1 MSASIYLFKVNNR
14 YQKLT
19 KLVIARLMSMY
30 ISVCE
35 APSPAVMWI
44 VNVREKKSQI
54 EKKSKQ

>member
-44 VNVREKKSQI
+44 VNVREKKH
-54 EKKSKQ
+54 

>member
-19 KLVIARLMSMY
+19 KLIIALLMSMY

-44 VNVREKKSQI
+44 VNVREKKS
-54 EKKSKQ
+54 